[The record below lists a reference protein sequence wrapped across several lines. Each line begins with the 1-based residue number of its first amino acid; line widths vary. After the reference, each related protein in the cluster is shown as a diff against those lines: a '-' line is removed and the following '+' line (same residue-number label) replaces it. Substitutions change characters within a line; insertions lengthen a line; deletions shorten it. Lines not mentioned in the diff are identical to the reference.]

1 MPNTSNEQTAESFFG
16 EVISTYTRAQAIEDG
31 VLVDA
36 GPMAK
41 EVGFRFPVALT
52 SAVWADCVA
61 WTDSDSQKNPFQD
74 QSGRLYDVLIMAAF
88 AIQTSEKSS
97 DRLLYGVLLY
107 ELYRVPR
114 DGFSTEAKPVTLKLI
129 IGPGDQGEPVLTI
142 LFPNQD

>member
-1 MPNTSNEQTAESFFG
+1 MSNTSTDRTEESFFG

-36 GPMAK
+36 GPTAK
-41 EVGFRFPVALT
+41 EIGFRFPVALT
-52 SAVWADCVA
+52 SAVWADCVV
-61 WTDSDSQKNPFQD
+61 WTDSDSQKKPFQD
-74 QSGRLYDVLIMAAF
+74 QSGRLYDVLFMAAF
-88 AIQTSEKSS
+88 AIQTSEDFS

-129 IGPGDQGEPVLTI
+129 IGPGDHGEPVLTI
-142 LFPNQD
+142 LFPNED

>member
-1 MPNTSNEQTAESFFG
+1 MSNTSNQHTAESYFG

-36 GPMAK
+36 GSMPTEA
-41 EVGFRFPVALT
+41 GFKLPVALT

-61 WTDSDSQKNPFQD
+61 WTDSDSRKMPFQD
-74 QSGRLYDVLIMAAF
+74 QSGRLYDVLFMASF
-88 AIQTSEKSS
+88 AIRTSANAG
-97 DRLLYGVLLY
+97 DRLLY

-114 DGFSTEAKPVTLKLI
+114 DGYSTEAKPVTLKLI

-142 LFPNQD
+142 LLPEES